1 MPAQEAKKTPGDP
14 KFILF
19 ILLMLLLMRRMR
31 KGEGRKRVRLG
42 DS

>member
-14 KFILF
+14 NFTLL
-19 ILLMLLLMRRMR
+19 ILLLLRRMSKKQDR
-31 KGEGRKRVRLG
+31 KPVRLG

>member
-14 KFILF
+14 NFTLL
-19 ILLMLLLMRRMR
+19 ILLLLKRMSK
-31 KGEGRKRVRLG
+31 KGDRKRVRLG

>member
-14 KFILF
+14 NFT
-19 ILLMLLLMRRMR
+19 LLILLLMRRMSKKGDR
-31 KGEGRKRVRLG
+31 KQVRLG